1 MPAIAFLEDL
11 KSAQKDPQEAKDVHE
26 LKREV
31 NYLLNNLFT
40 YSLNNLFVV
49 AGAKDSRAIER

>member
-1 MPAIAFLEDL
+1 M
-11 KSAQKDPQEAKDVHE
+11 EAKDVHE